1 MTTERLREI
10 LSSKPRKR
18 VATIVARWL
27 VVAAL
32 TPLKL
37 ALKLPALPFLA
48 LSNLMWKVERK
59 MLWDVGSIL
68 QELADERIREEIGED
83 GYDDDDEV
91 W

>member
-1 MTTERLREI
+1 MTTERLGEI

-18 VATIVARWL
+18 VAVIVARWL
-27 VVAAL
+27 VMLAL

-37 ALKLPALPFLA
+37 ALKLPALPFLV
-48 LSNLMWKVERK
+48 LSDLMWKVERR

-68 QELADERIREEIGED
+68 QEHADERIREEIG
-83 GYDDDDEV
+83 DDDDEV

>member
-18 VATIVARWL
+18 VAAIVARWIVML
-27 VVAAL
+27 AL

-68 QELADERIREEIGED
+68 QEHADERIKEEIGEG
-83 GYDDDDEV
+83 GYDDDDEA

>member
-1 MTTERLREI
+1 MTTERLCEI

-18 VATIVARWL
+18 VAAIVSRWL

-48 LSNLMWKVERK
+48 LSNLIWKVERK

-68 QELADERIREEIGED
+68 QEHADEQIRQKIGEGD
-83 GYDDDDEV
+83 DDDDEAL
-91 W
+91 

>member
-10 LSSKPRKR
+10 LSSKTRKR
-18 VATIVARWL
+18 VAAIVSRWL

-37 ALKLPALPFLA
+37 ALKLPALPFLV

-68 QELADERIREEIGED
+68 QEHADERIKEEIGEGD
-83 GYDDDDEV
+83 DDDDEV

>member
-10 LSSKPRKR
+10 LSSKPRRR
-18 VATIVARWL
+18 VAAIVARWL
-27 VVAAL
+27 VMLAL

-68 QELADERIREEIGED
+68 QEHADERIKEEIGED
-83 GYDDDDEV
+83 GYDDDEAL
-91 W
+91 

>member
-18 VATIVARWL
+18 VAAIVARWL
-27 VVAAL
+27 AVVAL

-37 ALKLPALPFLA
+37 ALKLPALPFLVI
-48 LSNLMWKVERK
+48 SDLMWKVERR

-68 QELADERIREEIGED
+68 QEHADERIREEIGE
-83 GYDDDDEV
+83 GYDDNDDA

>member
-1 MTTERLREI
+1 M
-10 LSSKPRKR
+10 
-18 VATIVARWL
+18 AAIVARWL
-27 VVAAL
+27 AVAAL
-32 TPLKL
+32 TPLKM

-68 QELADERIREEIGED
+68 EEHADELIREEIGE
-83 GYDDDDEV
+83 GYDDDDEA

>member
-18 VATIVARWL
+18 VAAIVSRWL
-27 VVAAL
+27 AVAAL
-32 TPLKL
+32 TPLKM

-48 LSNLMWKVERK
+48 LSDLMWKVERK

-68 QELADERIREEIGED
+68 EEHADELIREEIGEGSD
-83 GYDDDDEV
+83 DDDDEA

>member
-1 MTTERLREI
+1 MVI
-10 LSSKPRKR
+10 SVIPI
-18 VATIVARWL
+18 VAPSITICARWL

-37 ALKLPALPFLA
+37 ALKLPALPFLV
-48 LSNLMWKVERK
+48 LSDLMWKVERT

-68 QELADERIREEIGED
+68 QEHADERIREEIGED
-83 GYDDDDEV
+83 DDDDEV

>member
-18 VATIVARWL
+18 VAAIVSRWL
-27 VVAAL
+27 FVAVL
-32 TPLKL
+32 TPLKF

-59 MLWDVGSIL
+59 VLWDVGSII
-68 QELADERIREEIGED
+68 QEHADERIRQEIGE
-83 GYDDDDEV
+83 GYDDDDEEL
-91 W
+91 

>member
-18 VATIVARWL
+18 VAAIVSRWL
-27 VVAAL
+27 AVAAL
-32 TPLKL
+32 TPLKM

-48 LSNLMWKVERK
+48 LSDLMWKVERK

-68 QELADERIREEIGED
+68 EEHADELIREEIGE
-83 GYDDDDEV
+83 GYDDDEA

>member
-18 VATIVARWL
+18 VAAIVSRWL
-27 VVAAL
+27 VMVAL
-32 TPLKL
+32 TPLKM

-48 LSNLMWKVERK
+48 LSDLMWKVERK

-68 QELADERIREEIGED
+68 EEHADELIREEIGED
-83 GYDDDDEV
+83 DDDEV

>member
-18 VATIVARWL
+18 VAAIVSRWL
-27 VVAAL
+27 LVAVL

-37 ALKLPALPFLA
+37 ALKLPALPFLS

-59 MLWDVGSIL
+59 ILCDVGSIL
-68 QELADERIREEIGED
+68 QEHADERIREEIGEE
-83 GYDDDDEV
+83 GYDDDEA

>member
-18 VATIVARWL
+18 VAAIVSRWL
-27 VVAAL
+27 LVAAL
-32 TPLKL
+32 TPLKS
-37 ALKLPALPFLA
+37 ALKLPALPFLS

-59 MLWDVGSIL
+59 ILCDVGSIL
-68 QELADERIREEIGED
+68 QEHADERIREEIGEE
-83 GYDDDDEV
+83 GYDDDEA

>member
-18 VATIVARWL
+18 VAAIVARWIVML
-27 VVAAL
+27 AL

-37 ALKLPALPFLA
+37 ALKLPALPFLS
-48 LSNLMWKVERK
+48 LSDLMWKVERK

-68 QELADERIREEIGED
+68 QEHADERIKEEIGEE
-83 GYDDDDEV
+83 GYNDDDEA

>member
-18 VATIVARWL
+18 VAAIVSRWL
-27 VVAAL
+27 VMLAL

-37 ALKLPALPFLA
+37 ALKLPALPFLV
-48 LSNLMWKVERK
+48 LSDLMWKVERR
-59 MLWDVGSIL
+59 MLWDVGSIV
-68 QELADERIREEIGED
+68 QEHADKRIREEIGDE
-83 GYDDDDEV
+83 GYDDDDEA

>member
-18 VATIVARWL
+18 VAAIVSRWL
-27 VVAAL
+27 AVAAL

-37 ALKLPALPFLA
+37 ALKLPALPFLV
-48 LSNLMWKVERK
+48 LSDLMWKVERR
-59 MLWDVGSIL
+59 MLWDVGSIV
-68 QELADERIREEIGED
+68 QEHADERIREEIGEGD
-83 GYDDDDEV
+83 DDDDET

>member
-18 VATIVARWL
+18 VAAIVSRWL
-27 VVAAL
+27 AVVAL

-37 ALKLPALPFLA
+37 ALKLPALPFLV
-48 LSNLMWKVERK
+48 LSDLMWKVERK

-68 QELADERIREEIGED
+68 QELADERIREEIGE
-83 GYDDDDEV
+83 GYDDDDEA

>member
-18 VATIVARWL
+18 VAAIVSRWL
-27 VVAAL
+27 AVAAL
-32 TPLKL
+32 TPLKM

-48 LSNLMWKVERK
+48 LSDLMWKVERK

-68 QELADERIREEIGED
+68 EEHADELIREEIGE
-83 GYDDDDEV
+83 GSDDDEA

>member
-18 VATIVARWL
+18 VAAIVSRWL

-48 LSNLMWKVERK
+48 LSDLMWKVERK

-68 QELADERIREEIGED
+68 QEHADERIRQEIGE
-83 GYDDDDEV
+83 GYDDDDEA

>member
-18 VATIVARWL
+18 VAAIVSRWL
-27 VVAAL
+27 VMLAL

-37 ALKLPALPFLA
+37 ALKLPALPFLM
-48 LSNLMWKVERK
+48 LSDLMWKVERR

-68 QELADERIREEIGED
+68 QEHADERIREEIGDE
-83 GYDDDDEV
+83 GYDDDEA

>member
-10 LSSKPRKR
+10 LSSRPRKR
-18 VATIVARWL
+18 VAAIIARWL
-27 VVAAL
+27 VMLAL

-48 LSNLMWKVERK
+48 LSNLMWKVERR

-68 QELADERIREEIGED
+68 QEHADERIKEEIGEE
-83 GYDDDDEV
+83 GYDDDDEAL
-91 W
+91 

>member
-18 VATIVARWL
+18 VAAIVLRWL

-48 LSNLMWKVERK
+48 FSNLMWKVERK

-68 QELADERIREEIGED
+68 QELADKRIREEIGE
-83 GYDDDDEV
+83 GSDDDDEV

>member
-18 VATIVARWL
+18 VAAIVARWL

-37 ALKLPALPFLA
+37 ALKLPALPFLV

-68 QELADERIREEIGED
+68 QEHADERIREEIDED
-83 GYDDDDEV
+83 GDDDDEV

>member
-1 MTTERLREI
+1 MTTERLRDI

-18 VATIVARWL
+18 VAAIVSRWL
-27 VVAAL
+27 VMVAL
-32 TPLKL
+32 TPLKM

-48 LSNLMWKVERK
+48 LSDLMWKVERK

-68 QELADERIREEIGED
+68 QEHADERIKEEIGED

>member
-18 VATIVARWL
+18 VAAIVSRWL
-27 VVAAL
+27 AVAAL
-32 TPLKL
+32 TPLKM

-48 LSNLMWKVERK
+48 LSDLMWKVERK

-68 QELADERIREEIGED
+68 EEHADELIREEIGE
-83 GYDDDDEV
+83 GYDDDDEA

>member
-18 VATIVARWL
+18 VAAIVAGWL

-37 ALKLPALPFLA
+37 SLKLPALPFLA

-68 QELADERIREEIGED
+68 QEHADERIREEIGED
-83 GYDDDDEV
+83 GDDDDEAL
-91 W
+91 

>member
-18 VATIVARWL
+18 VAAIVARWL

-32 TPLKL
+32 TPLKR
-37 ALKLPALPFLA
+37 ALKLPAVPFLA
-48 LSNLMWKVERK
+48 LSDLMWKVERK

-68 QELADERIREEIGED
+68 QEHADERIKEEVGE
-83 GYDDDDEV
+83 GYGDDEA